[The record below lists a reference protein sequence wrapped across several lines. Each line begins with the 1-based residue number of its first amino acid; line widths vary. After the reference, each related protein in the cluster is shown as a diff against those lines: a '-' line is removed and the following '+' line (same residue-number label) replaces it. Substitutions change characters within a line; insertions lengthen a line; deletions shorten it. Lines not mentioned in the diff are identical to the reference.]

1 MEIKVAQTEAEIL
14 QCREVILALRPHVPS
29 AQFLAL
35 VQEAMQDGY
44 QLAYIEADGK
54 AVAAIGFR
62 RLQFLYSGKHFYI
75 DDLSTLPD
83 YRGRGYGGQLLDF
96 VADLAKKRGFG
107 VVTLDSGFVNRE
119 DAHRLYLN
127 KGFQIASLHFSK
139 KIT

>member
-1 MEIKVAQTEAEIL
+1 MEIKLAQTDAEIL
-14 QCREVILALRPHVPS
+14 ECREVMLALRPHVPS
-29 AQFLAL
+29 DQFLNL
-35 VQEAMQDGY
+35 VKEAMQTGY
-44 QLAYIEADGK
+44 RLAYIADAGK

-62 RLQFLYSGKHFYI
+62 ELQFLFNGKHFYI

-83 YRGRGYGGQLLDF
+83 HRGHGYGGRLLDF
-96 VADLAKKRGFG
+96 VAGMARERGFE
-107 VVTLDSGFVNRE
+107 VITLDSGFHRH